1 MLQKKRLCISSFIDG
16 EFYVMFEF
24 LNFAYLTTIFVT
36 NVEEWHFGVA
46 VVAVKV
52 EILALV

>member
-1 MLQKKRLCISSFIDG
+1 MCISSFIDG

-36 NVEEWHFGVA
+36 SVEEWHFG
-46 VVAVKV
+46 VAVKV